1 VVVVVNK
8 MDLIS
13 DLATGRATKL
23 PSKFAFEGRNT
34 TPLKQR
40 LLEKK
45 LAAAAAAL
53 TRGSGTS
60 SNSST
65 TTTTVDME
73 SGDNGLDAQFKL
85 FEQLESGS
93 KSSASVSPTTSSSSS
108 NDKSIQSNSGKQQS
122 QQSDNQQQQ
131 QQQLGKFGRNRVELA
146 AKPKTLEELKKQW
159 TTALPKAQLVT
170 ISAQNDTGIHILLD
184 TILGH
189 LSEGPKYFPEDQ
201 ITNRDERFFT
211 AEIIREAILAQYKD
225 EIPYSCEVLIEG
237 FTDKSERLTVVEANI
252 VVSRSSHKSILIGKG
267 GVALKELGTV
277 ARLKLEAFLDRK
289 VFLQLRVKLDE
300 DWRNK
305 DDSLRKYGYIDS
317 DFQ

>member
-1 VVVVVNK
+1 MQLTDRPVVVVINK

-13 DLATGRATKL
+13 DLTTGRATKL

-45 LAAAAAAL
+45 LAAAAAAAA
-53 TRGSGTS
+53 
-60 SNSST
+60 SST
-65 TTTTVDME
+65 GSDTTAAVE
-73 SGDNGLDAQFKL
+73 SGDGLDAQFKL
-85 FEQLESGS
+85 FEQQESGA
-93 KSSASVSPTTSSSSS
+93 KASAVKDSSS
-108 NDKSIQSNSGKQQS
+108 NNDKSGTS
-122 QQSDNQQQQ
+122 QQQAEAPGST
-131 QQQLGKFGRNRVELA
+131 GKFGRNRVELA

-159 TTALPKAQLVT
+159 TAALPKAQLVSV
-170 ISAQNDTGIHILLD
+170 SAQNDTGINILLE
-184 TILGH
+184 TILSH
-189 LSEGPKYFPEDQ
+189 MNEGPKYFPEDQ

-211 AEIIREAILAQYKD
+211 AEIIREAILGQYKD

-237 FTDKSERLTVVEANI
+237 FTDKSERLTVIEANI

-267 GVALKELGTV
+267 GAALKELGTA
-277 ARLKLEAFLDRK
+277 ARIRLEAFLDRK
-289 VFLQLRVKLDE
+289 VFLQLRVKLDD

-317 DFQ
+317 DFG